1 MFLPEIFNLG
11 KAFRQYFEIVPAYS
25 EALKDEVFRIRHQV
39 YCEELAFEPQRPDR
53 RETDDYDAQSLHLLI
68 RSIQTGG
75 FIGCTRLVRMRPSD
89 PYHPLPFEKACAKTI
104 DRSIID
110 PAQLPR
116 DSIAEVSRLAVVAQ
130 FRRRKE
136 DKKNSPISITDS
148 DFGTPEQPRFPYIPI
163 GLYLGTVELA
173 RLNGIKTLFVLT
185 EERLAS
191 HFRKLGV
198 NIQAIGGPVEHR
210 GQRIPS
216 MLSTTGILDDLRML
230 MRPLYR
236 VIAEEIARHSEP
248 SKVRAQ

>member
-11 KAFRQYFEIVPAYS
+11 KAYKQYFEIVPAYS

-53 RETDDYDAQSLHLLI
+53 REIDEYDAQSLHLLI
-68 RSIQTGG
+68 RSIQTEE

-89 PYHPLPFEKACAKTI
+89 PYHPLPFEKTCANTI

-116 DSIAEVSRLAVVAQ
+116 ESIAEVSRLAVVAR

-136 DKKNSPISITDS
+136 DKKNIPISLTDA

-173 RLNGIKTLFVLT
+173 RLNGIETLFVLT

-191 HFRKLGV
+191 HFKKLGV
-198 NIQAIGGPVEHR
+198 NIQKIGGAVEHR
-210 GQRIPS
+210 GKRIPS
-216 MLSTTGILDDLRML
+216 MLSTTGIIDNMRML

-236 VIAEEIARHSEP
+236 VIAEEVARQEP
-248 SKVRAQ
+248 SILKA